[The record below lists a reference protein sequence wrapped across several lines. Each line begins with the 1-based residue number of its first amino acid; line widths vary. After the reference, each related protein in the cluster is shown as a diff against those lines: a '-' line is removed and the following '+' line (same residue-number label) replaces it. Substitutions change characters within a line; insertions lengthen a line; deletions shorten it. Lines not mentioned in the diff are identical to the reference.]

1 MSKVAEGTFYAEV
14 SRQAL
19 MIGEQGPAC
28 LHAKTTTKTPVTI
41 DELDSPI
48 AFTVTAN
55 EIRDTCAASC
65 HRFWIATKSQLDP
78 MAAGR
83 VDAHNPRTGVICRI
97 GTLKADPPH
106 PADGFGINVNYFVE
120 LEINQSILV
129 FKWSSIPDFANFER
143 NKKCAHESFI
153 KLCAFA
159 GIRAGYGLVIN
170 PETY

>member
-1 MSKVAEGTFYAEV
+1 MSKVAEGKFYAEV

-19 MIGEQGPAC
+19 MIGEQGPVRARTQT
-28 LHAKTTTKTPVTI
+28 ATGSPAPI
-41 DELDSPI
+41 DELASPI
-48 AFTVTAN
+48 AFTTTAN

-78 MAAGR
+78 VTVGR

-106 PADGFGINVNYFVE
+106 LADGFGINVNYFVE
-120 LEINQSILV
+120 LEINERILV
-129 FKWSSIPDFANFER
+129 FKWSSIPDYANFER

-159 GIRAGYGLVIN
+159 GIRAGYGLTIN